1 MGGSLSV
8 RVLSLV
14 ALCTVESGACFQILE
29 RLNNECKCS
38 DVKIELRMEKFP
50 CCGKGDGVARVRGSR
65 VYMGGFKLIGC
76 AVILLLRVHRRRKQ
90 EKNPPSWSDYI
101 IVS

>member
-1 MGGSLSV
+1 
-8 RVLSLV
+8 
-14 ALCTVESGACFQILE
+14 
-29 RLNNECKCS
+29 
-38 DVKIELRMEKFP
+38 
-50 CCGKGDGVARVRGSR
+50 